1 MSCDNWT
8 YCNAIVHLA
17 SCSSLVSDVDDYATP
32 AEATLEHIKSLQQGR
47 PELTADRSKSKG
59 CRHETRSRIVE
70 DSTQTDP
77 EYVWGDE
84 GPIND

>member
-8 YCNAIVHLA
+8 YCTTILDLTSYSSLA
-17 SCSSLVSDVDDYATP
+17 SGADDHATP
-32 AEATLEHIKSLQQGR
+32 AGANLEGDKSLQQGR
-47 PELTADRSKSKG
+47 PELTDRSKSKG
-59 CRHETRSRIVE
+59 PRHEGRSRIIP
-70 DSTQTDP
+70 DSTQKDP